1 MTTLHVTRD
10 LPPRIR
16 GGISTGVGGLVSHQ
30 EGDVAVVS
38 FDGWGPRRSGPA
50 VVAEETLDG
59 RTVTV
64 CRLGGAD
71 GLADAR
77 AFAVGLAPSRVVVH
91 HAMLW
96 RFGAGVARDV
106 DAPADLYV
114 HVVQGAL
121 RRARELDEPT
131 GSERAQ
137 GMALAEARRVYVP
150 GEAARVLLGTVDVAA
165 AERATILPLPRPGP
179 VPDRGL
185 REPGRVL
192 LVGRFD
198 VLKGTADALDSLSFL
213 IERAPGCR
221 LVLAGGLPDN
231 VRSERR
237 WIRRWREEVPEVV
250 AEHLEPLGWLG
261 PDALSAEL
269 SRASVVLAP
278 SHMETWGLAVLEAQA
293 HGCPVVASD
302 IPAHREHIEHGV
314 TGVLVPVGASEALAV
329 AAAELLADP
338 EGARRI
344 GAAARLTAP
353 GARPPA

>member
-16 GGISTGVGGLVSHQ
+16 GGISTGVGGLVA
-30 EGDVAVVS
+30 EDDAAAVVS

-50 VVAEETLDG
+50 EVAEETLGG
-59 RTVTV
+59 RSVTV

-77 AFAVGLAPSRVVVH
+77 AFALAQRPDRVVVH

-96 RFGAGVARDV
+96 RFGAGVARDLDV
-106 DAPADLYV
+106 PADLYV

-121 RRARELDEPT
+121 RRARDLDEPT

-137 GMALAEARRVYVP
+137 IQALAEARRVLLP
-150 GEAARVLLGTVDVAA
+150 GEAARALLAEVEPAA
-165 AERATILPLPRPGP
+165 AARARIVPLPRPSP
-179 VPDRGL
+179 VPERGP

-192 LVGRFD
+192 VVGRFD
-198 VLKGTADALDSLSFL
+198 VLKGTSDALDALSFL

-231 VRSERR
+231 LRSERR
-237 WIRRWREEVPEVV
+237 WIRRWREEVPVV
-250 AEHLEPLGWLG
+250 VSEHLEPLGWLA
-261 PDALSAEL
+261 PAALSAEL

-278 SHMETWGLAVLEAQA
+278 SRMETWGLAVLEAQA
-293 HGCPVVASD
+293 HGCAVVASD
-302 IPAHREHIEHGV
+302 IPAHREHIVDGV
-314 TGVLVPVGASEALAV
+314 TGVLVPVGAPEALAI
-329 AAAELLADP
+329 AAADLLADP
-338 EGARRI
+338 ERARRI
-344 GAAARLTAP
+344 GAAARLSAP
-353 GARPPA
+353 GAGPRA